1 MPTPVLCTKIQRKNK
16 KKKKKKR
23 KGQRGD
29 EYLNQFTLI
38 AMVSMNGLLN

>member
-1 MPTPVLCTKIQRKNK
+1 MYKDSKEKQK
-16 KKKKKKR
+16 KQKKKKR

-38 AMVSMNGLLN
+38 AMVTWLV

>member
-1 MPTPVLCTKIQRKNK
+1 MYKDSKEKQKN
-16 KKKKKKR
+16 KKKKR